1 MMKLFVLLILVL
13 AVVKTHCNVDSAAQE
28 VVLTLPV
35 DGRLVIPNNIALPL
49 TQIVLNG
56 GEYRTVSRSDHSFS
70 FQDVASGIYALD
82 VYSSLFHFPQMKIKV
97 SAENATVSVVE
108 YKYPGAPRAT
118 ANYPITLQA
127 LAPMLYEIP
136 KPPFSILGML
146 MGNPMMLLMIVTA
159 VIAFAMP
166 KMMANMSPEELE
178 ELKRQSAGGDPMAK
192 LTKLMSGGAA
202 ASKDDDDD
210 N

>member
-1 MMKLFVLLILVL
+1 M
-13 AVVKTHCNVDSAAQE
+13 
-28 VVLTLPV
+28 LTLPV
-35 DGRLVIPNNIALPL
+35 DGRLVVSNDVALPL

-56 GEYRTVSRSDHSFS
+56 GEYRTVSRADNSFS
-70 FQDVASGIYALD
+70 FQDVASGLSALCLLACYLPLTAPSKIFCSPGIYALD

-108 YKYPGAPRAT
+108 YKYPGAARAT

-136 KPPFSILGML
+136 KPPFSLLGML
-146 MGNPMMLLMIVTA
+146 MGNPMMLLMVITA

-166 KMMANMSPEELE
+166 KVSSLTPAPSPLWMAPHFSYYH
-178 ELKRQSAGGDPMAK
+178 A
-192 LTKLMSGGAA
+192 
-202 ASKDDDDD
+202 DDG
-210 N
+210 